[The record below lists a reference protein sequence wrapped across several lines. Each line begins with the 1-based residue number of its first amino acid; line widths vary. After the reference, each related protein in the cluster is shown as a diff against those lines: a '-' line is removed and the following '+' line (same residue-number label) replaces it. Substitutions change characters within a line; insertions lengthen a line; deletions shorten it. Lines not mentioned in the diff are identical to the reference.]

1 MDDGDENADE
11 LILLTHL
18 SRELQAAGYEP
29 VDYGRSYRG
38 ALSARYPCEQDQNG
52 RWIIRR
58 GNLPKVV
65 AALGLKPLG
74 DLPTAKR
81 QRRTAVIAA

>member
-1 MDDGDENADE
+1 MDDDDQ
-11 LILLTHL
+11 ILLTHL

-38 ALSARYPCEQDQNG
+38 ALSARYPCEQDPNG

-58 GNLPKVV
+58 SNLSKVA
-65 AALGLKPLG
+65 AALGLLPLG
-74 DLPTAKR
+74 DLPLQKR
-81 QRRTAVIAA
+81 QRRPAVIAA